1 MVIGV
6 ALNFAS
12 EIAELSDPPKTPVL
26 FIKPENTLTSHL
38 SPVLHP
44 DGVSAIQPGP
54 SLAAVMAR
62 RARRVDRREAFDFVK
77 GYTLFNDFSLK
88 ETSLFR
94 PPVRTKCFDSFG
106 PLGPAVVSR
115 VAVSDPHDLTL
126 RCLVNGEIRQEG
138 TTRNLVWK
146 IPELIEFI
154 TSFLTLEED
163 DAIAIGVPPG
173 RVDVV
178 AGDRV
183 TVAAD
188 GFPSLTSRVVTEGEY
203 RNSRTPLPPPR
214 QQTFLALGL
223 NYADHASELRFQ
235 APEEP
240 LLFLKAPGSL
250 TGDNQVSCRPDGV
263 EMMHYEGE
271 LVVVIGRTAT
281 KVQRSEA
288 MDYVLGYTIA
298 NDYAVRD
305 YLENYYRP
313 NLRVKSRDG
322 LTPLGPAIVEN
333 EDVPDPHALEIRTYV
348 NGELRQ
354 QGNTRDMVFDIPFL
368 LEYVTSFMT
377 LRPYDMISTG
387 TPKGLSNVVPGDEV
401 VVEIESLGRL
411 QNRIVS
417 EKEWKSLHE

>member
-62 RARRVDRREAFDFVK
+62 RASRVERKDAFDFVK

-88 ETSLFR
+88 ETSHFR

-106 PLGPAVVSR
+106 PVGPTVVSR
-115 VAVSDPHDLTL
+115 DAIPDPHDVTL
-126 RCLVNGEIRQEG
+126 RCLVNGEVRQQG
-138 TTRNLVWK
+138 TTRDLVWK
-146 IPELIEFI
+146 IPELIAFI
-154 TSFLTLEED
+154 TSFMTLEED

-183 TVAAD
+183 TVEAD
-188 GFPSLTSRVVTEGEY
+188 GFPSLTSHVVTERGY
-203 RNSRTPLPPPR
+203 RDSSTLPPPR

-250 TGDNQVSCRPDGV
+250 TGHNQVSCRPNGV

-271 LVVVIGRTAT
+271 LVVVIGRTAS
-281 KVQRSEA
+281 KVKRSEA
-288 MDYVLGYTIA
+288 MDYVGGYTIA

-322 LTPLGPAIVEN
+322 LTPLGPCIVKKEH
-333 EDVPDPHALEIRTYV
+333 VAKPHALEIRTYV

-377 LRPYDMISTG
+377 LRPFDMISTG

-401 VVEIESLGRL
+401 EVEIEGLGRL
-411 QNRIVS
+411 SNRIVS
-417 EKEWKSLHE
+417 EKEWRSLHE

>member
-12 EIAELSDPPKTPVL
+12 EISGLAEPPKTPVL
-26 FIKPENTLTSHL
+26 YIKPANTLTSHL

-44 DGVSAIQPGP
+44 DGIPAIQPGP
-54 SLAAVMAR
+54 SLAVVMAR

-88 ETSLFR
+88 ETSHFR

-106 PLGPAVVSR
+106 PLGPAVISRDR
-115 VAVSDPHDLTL
+115 VADPHDVTL
-126 RCLVNGEIRQEG
+126 RCRVNGELRQQG
-138 TTRNLVWK
+138 TTRDLVWK
-146 IPELIEFI
+146 IPELIEHI
-154 TSFLTLEED
+154 TTFLTLEED
-163 DAIAIGVPPG
+163 DAIAVGVPPG

-183 TVAAD
+183 TVEAD
-188 GFPSLTSRVVTEGEY
+188 ELGSLTSQVVTELEFRESG
-203 RNSRTPLPPPR
+203 TPLSAPKQP
-214 QQTFLALGL
+214 TFLALGL
-223 NYADHASELRFQ
+223 NYADHASELRFR

-250 TGDNQVSCRPDGV
+250 TGHDQVSCRPDGV

-271 LVVVIGRTAT
+271 LVVVIGETAS
-281 KVQRSEA
+281 KVKRAEA
-288 MDYVLGYTIA
+288 MDYVHGYTIA

-322 LTPLGPAIVEN
+322 LTPLGPRIVEKALVAN
-333 EDVPDPHALEIRTYV
+333 PQALEIRTSV
-348 NGELRQ
+348 NGEIRQ
-354 QGNTRDMVFDIPFL
+354 RGNTRDMVFDIPFL

-377 LRPYDMISTG
+377 LRPFDMISTG

-401 VVEIESLGRL
+401 VVEIDGLGRL
-411 QNRIVS
+411 SNRIVS
-417 EKEWKSLHE
+417 ETEWRSLE

>member
-12 EIAELSDPPKTPVL
+12 EISGLAEPPKTPVL
-26 FIKPENTLTSHL
+26 FLKPENTLTSHL
-38 SPVLHP
+38 APVLHP
-44 DGVSAIQPGP
+44 DGVPAIQPGP
-54 SLAAVMAR
+54 SLAVVMAR
-62 RARRVDRREAFDFVK
+62 RARRVDRSEAFDFVK

-106 PLGPAVVSR
+106 PLGPAVIGRDELSG
-115 VAVSDPHDLTL
+115 PHDLTL
-126 RCLVNGEIRQEG
+126 RCLVNGEVRQEG
-138 TTRNLVWK
+138 TTRDLVWK

-154 TSFLTLEED
+154 TSFMTLEED

-183 TVAAD
+183 TIEAD
-188 GFPSLTSRVVTEGEY
+188 GFPSLTSQVVTERAY
-203 RNSRTPLPPPR
+203 RDSSTLLPPR
-214 QQTFLALGL
+214 QKTFLALGL
-223 NYADHASELRFQ
+223 NYAEHASELRFQ

-240 LLFLKAPGSL
+240 LLFLKAPGSV
-250 TGDNQVSCRPDGV
+250 TGHNQVSCRPDGV

-271 LVVVIGRTAT
+271 LVVVIGRTAS
-281 KVQRSEA
+281 KVKRSEA
-288 MDYVLGYTIA
+288 MDYVSGYTIA

-313 NLRVKSRDG
+313 NLRVKSRDA
-322 LTPLGPAIVEN
+322 LTPLGPCIV
-333 EDVPDPHALEIRTYV
+333 DARTVSDPQALAIRTTV

-377 LRPYDMISTG
+377 LQPFDMISTG

-411 QNRIVS
+411 SNRIVS
-417 EKEWKSLHE
+417 EREWRSLHE